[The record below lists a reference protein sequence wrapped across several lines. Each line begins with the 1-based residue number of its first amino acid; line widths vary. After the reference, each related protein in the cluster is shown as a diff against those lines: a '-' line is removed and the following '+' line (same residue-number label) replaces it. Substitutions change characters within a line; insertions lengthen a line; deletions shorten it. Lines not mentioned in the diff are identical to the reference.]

1 MTDPESGVGNVWDL
15 EVPFRHGAAKDLS
28 PFKVTLRQP
37 SQKSEHKL
45 DLKKKNTEPN
55 SESYHLSSEQLQ
67 SSCKKISEFILSLY
81 PKEFLTETL
90 WKYKTSNARIPHRF
104 QYLTGVDF

>member
-15 EVPFRHGAAKDLS
+15 EVPFRHGAVKDLS

-45 DLKKKNTEPN
+45 DLKDRTEPN

-67 SSCKKISEFILSLY
+67 SSCKKFSEFILPFY
-81 PKEFLTETL
+81 PKEFFYRNPL
-90 WKYKTSNARIPHRF
+90 KI
-104 QYLTGVDF
+104 